1 MYNGLKF
8 YRLFNISVVMGLT
21 PSSIFAQQ
29 DMVSQPVRIF
39 VMGDNTWRDEQEWP
53 IARAQYTKYYLH
65 SQGNASALDDGTLDT
80 RLPRKVIEDR
90 YVYDPLNPVPT
101 KGGNMLSGGGPYD
114 QSEQAVRQD
123 VLSFLTSPLS
133 EDLEVTGPVKVTLYA
148 ATSARD
154 TDFTAK
160 LIDVHPE
167 CKAYNLLD
175 GIIRARYRVSFSNP
189 LLVEPGEM
197 YEYTIDLWS
206 TSIVFKK
213 GHRIR
218 VDISSSNFPHFDR
231 NPYTGN
237 TFGMDADMQT
247 AMQTIYHI
255 DTYPS
260 YVELPVIPR

>member
-1 MYNGLKF
+1 
-8 YRLFNISVVMGLT
+8 
-21 PSSIFAQQ
+21 
-29 DMVSQPVRIF
+29 
-39 VMGDNTWRDEQEWP
+39 
-53 IARAQYTKYYLH
+53 
-65 SQGNASALDDGTLDT
+65 
-80 RLPRKVIEDR
+80 
-90 YVYDPLNPVPT
+90 
-101 KGGNMLSGGGPYD
+101 MLSGGGPYD
-114 QSEQAVRQD
+114 QGEQAVRQD

-160 LIDVHPE
+160 LIDVHPDG
-167 CKAYNLLD
+167 KAYNLLD

-189 LLVEPGEM
+189 LLVKPGEV

-206 TSIVFKK
+206 TSNVFKK
-213 GHRIR
+213 GYRIR
-218 VDISSSNFPHFDR
+218 VDISSSDFPHFDR
-231 NPYTGN
+231 NPNTGN
-237 TFGMDADMQT
+237 TFGMDADMHT